1 MPSHKIVVSSRA
13 QKQIMNAESYIRDE
27 LGLPKAAD
35 EFLASIED
43 KFSVISV
50 FPNAYPTDEQAS
62 FLSGHE
68 IRCAG
73 LKSHRLLYR
82 VKADKLEAHILS
94 LRFGTENPD
103 SLRASDL
110 EE

>member
-1 MPSHKIVVSSRA
+1 MPSYKIVVAHQA
-13 QKQIMNAESYIRDE
+13 QKQILDAESYVREE

-35 EFLASIED
+35 ELLASIED
-43 KFSVISV
+43 KFSVISM
-50 FPNAYPTDEQAS
+50 FPNAYPVNEQAS

-68 IRCAG
+68 IRCAS

-110 EE
+110 ED